1 MLQSSNDTFLAAL
14 RAGEESVRA
23 ALAHDGN
30 PDRATRRV
38 ALRAEVTQEL
48 AAQIVPADRPLVQWL
63 LEQEVAYLRASG
75 QGVTETLYTLVAALA
90 RFGQPEDALLLWRA
104 REATPETQSGV
115 DVEQLLRA
123 GFEPVRTY
131 LRRLARGMEPVA
143 HEAQAALDWIEAG
156 IAAGAADDLPGYF
169 YWADERFGLQVSGP
183 TCRFNGSTS
192 CEAALTG

>member
-1 MLQSSNDTFLAAL
+1 M
-14 RAGEESVRA
+14 RA
-23 ALAHDGN
+23 ALAHSGDPEN
-30 PDRATRRV
+30 TARRA

-48 AAQIVPADRPLVQWL
+48 AAQIVSTDRPLVQWL
-63 LEQEVAYLRASG
+63 LELEVAYLRASG

-90 RFGQPEDALLLWRA
+90 RFGQPEDTLLLWRA
-104 REATPETQSGV
+104 REATLETQSGV

-123 GFEPVRTY
+123 GFEPVRTH

-143 HEAQAALDWIEAG
+143 HEAQAVLDWIEAG
-156 IAAGAADDLPGYF
+156 IAAGATDDLPGYF

-192 CEAALTG
+192 CEAALAG